1 MKQGKT
7 IQELAAEIARQAD
20 AKRDFIADTRHMKF
34 HTTPATE
41 NNAVASSSLGIN
53 GQGVFAVNPHAH
65 NQIAERLG
73 IPAKYYDRMRTEA
86 PALLDANVNG
96 WLQSKPERRLVRTL
110 DQHARAFLS
119 DRYRRL
125 DNIDLLGAILPD
137 LAGDGRIQIAS
148 TEVTESKLY
157 LKFVVP
163 SLELEVKKGDVV
175 RAGGIVSNSEIG
187 MGALSV
193 QPFVE
198 RLICINGAVVS
209 DMGQRRYHTG
219 RAASDDQEAYE
230 LFSDETLK
238 ADDTALWMKV
248 RDTIKGVLSEA
259 KFKLIVDRF
268 RSAADQQ
275 IQGDPVK
282 AVEVLS
288 NQLNMREE
296 ERGNV
301 LRHLIQGGDLSKWGL
316 MNAVTRASQDV
327 ESYDRATELETAG
340 GTVLNLAP
348 DQWRTISEAK

>member
-1 MKQGKT
+1 
-7 IQELAAEIARQAD
+7 
-20 AKRDFIADTRHMKF
+20 
-34 HTTPATE
+34 
-41 NNAVASSSLGIN
+41 
-53 GQGVFAVNPHAH
+53 
-65 NQIAERLG
+65 
-73 IPAKYYDRMRTEA
+73 
-86 PALLDANVNG
+86 
-96 WLQSKPERRLVRTL
+96 
-110 DQHARAFLS
+110 
-119 DRYRRL
+119 
-125 DNIDLLGAILPD
+125 
-137 LAGDGRIQIAS
+137 
-148 TEVTESKLY
+148 
-157 LKFVVP
+157 
-163 SLELEVKKGDVV
+163 
-175 RAGGIVSNSEIG
+175 
-187 MGALSV
+187 
-193 QPFVE
+193 
-198 RLICINGAVVS
+198 
-209 DMGQRRYHTG
+209 
-219 RAASDDQEAYE
+219 